1 MSRIPTRTLVPT
13 TLPSAA
19 ALTLAA
25 ALALA
30 VPLTLLAACGGGH
43 DDGHGAETAL
53 AAVDAE
59 VARAERLDVARTVE
73 LSGSVEAD
81 RRAVVSTRVMA
92 QVTAV
97 HATAGDRLRRG
108 QPVVSIDPAAARG
121 QLDQAR
127 GALAQARAALSLAE
141 RNYERFEALAAT
153 DAASELELDKARMD
167 YEQAQGAVEQAEGA
181 VATAASMAE
190 DSTVRAP
197 FDGRVVRRMVEVGDL
212 AAPGRPLLILESES
226 SRRAVLL
233 VPESTVAATGL
244 AVGDPVPVRVDVRPD
259 LGVLDGRVIE
269 MSPGSDPMAHAYE
282 VKVELP
288 TVDAAPLP
296 TGTAV
301 RARLPVGERSAVAV
315 PAGAVLSRGG
325 LDLVVVVDE
334 EGRTSSRAVTLGLPL
349 PDGRLEV
356 LSGLKGG
363 ERVLL
368 ELADVPPAGSEVSGL
383 GG

>member
-1 MSRIPTRTLVPT
+1 MLRTPFRTPVPF
-13 TLPSAA
+13 L
-19 ALTLAA
+19 LLAA
-25 ALALA
+25 ALAL
-30 VPLTLLAACGGGH
+30 TSACGGGH
-43 DDGHGAETAL
+43 DDSAEATPPPRI
-53 AAVDAE
+53 DAE
-59 VARAERLDVARTVE
+59 VATAERLEVPRTSE
-73 LSGSVEAD
+73 LYGSVEAD
-81 RRAVVSTRVMA
+81 RRAAVSTRVMA

-97 HATAGDRLRRG
+97 HATAGDRVRRG
-108 QPVVSIDPAAARG
+108 QTLISIDPAAAEG

-127 GALAQARAALSLAE
+127 GALAQARAALSLTE
-141 RNYERFEALAAT
+141 RNYERFQALAES

-167 YEQAQGAVEQAEGA
+167 YEQARGAVEQAEGA
-181 VATAASMAE
+181 VAAAGAVAG

-226 SRRAVLL
+226 SRRALLL

-244 AVGDPVPVRVDVRPD
+244 AVGDPVPVRVDVRPE
-259 LGVLDGRVIE
+259 LGALEGTVVE

-288 TVDAAPLP
+288 PADGAPLP

-301 RARLPVGERSAVAV
+301 RARLPLGSRNAVAV
-315 PAGAVLSRGG
+315 PAGAVLTRGG
-325 LDLVVVVDE
+325 LDLVVVVDD
-334 EGRTSSRAVTLGLPL
+334 EGRASSRAVTVGPPL

-368 ELADVPPAGSEVSGL
+368 ELADVPPAGAAVHAV